1 MARIFNKKRKND
13 YKSDDDAFEI
23 FAAIEKKKKLEI
35 EEKIQFQ
42 NATVEPVKMQNSS
55 VYFNSVNS
63 NSRVVQSTVSIE
75 QQTAQ
80 IFGNSE
86 KMADFGAS
94 GQGKLVGCSTVIGKR
109 ASQQDALATTN
120 PYVVG
125 SFAEK
130 WLGVLCDGMG
140 GMNGGEKASSISVR
154 TTIETFRECL
164 TKGEIDVPNY
174 YRRLI
179 EKIDYD
185 VTNLEDEEGRY
196 LGAGTTFI
204 SVVIDNG
211 KLYWA
216 SVGDSHIYVIRENQ
230 IKMIVREHNYFM
242 DLLELVNRGEI
253 TYEEAC
259 SDKSK
264 DALTSYIGIGGVTLM
279 DVSESP
285 VSLVPG
291 DVILLCSDGLYR
303 SLSDQEILQV
313 VLSNKSDMSMAAEAL
328 TSFAMM
334 KNNPYQDNTSVVIAK
349 YN

>member
-1 MARIFNKKRKND
+1 MAMIFNKKRKFD
-13 YKSDDDAFEI
+13 YDVEEDDAFER
-23 FAAIEKKKKLEI
+23 FEAAGKQKKQRI
-35 EEKIQFQ
+35 EEQIKFQ
-42 NATVEPVKMQNSS
+42 NASTETMNTN
-55 VYFNSVNS
+55 FNN
-63 NSRVVQSTVSIE
+63 RVFQSTVSSD
-75 QQTAQ
+75 QTTAQ
-80 IFGNSE
+80 IFDNNE
-86 KMADFGAS
+86 KVCSLEDS
-94 GQGKLVGCSTVIGKR
+94 SQGKLVGCSTVIGKR
-109 ASQQDALATTN
+109 ASQQDAIATTN
-120 PYVVG
+120 PHVVG
-125 SFAEK
+125 SFSDV

-154 TTIETFRECL
+154 TTIETFRDCMANG
-164 TKGEIDVPNY
+164 KVDVPNY
-174 YRRLI
+174 YRQLI

-185 VTNLEDEEGRY
+185 VTNLEDEQGRY
-196 LGAGTTFI
+196 LGAGTTFV

-216 SVGDSHIYVIRENQ
+216 SVGDSHIYVIRDNQ

-242 DLLELVNRGEI
+242 DLLELVNRGEM
-253 TYEEAC
+253 TYEEAYN
-259 SDKSK
+259 DKSK

-303 SLSDQEILQV
+303 SVTEQEILQI
-313 VLSNKSDMSMAAEAL
+313 VLSNKSDMSMAADSL